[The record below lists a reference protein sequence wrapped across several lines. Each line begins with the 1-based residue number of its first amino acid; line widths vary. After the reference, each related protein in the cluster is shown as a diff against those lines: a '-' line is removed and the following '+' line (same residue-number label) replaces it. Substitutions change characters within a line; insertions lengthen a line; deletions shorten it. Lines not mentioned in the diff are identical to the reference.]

1 MKCPYCAN
9 LETKVVDSRDSEEG
23 WVRRRRECEKCNK
36 RFTTYEKVE
45 NIKLSVIKK
54 DGRIEEY
61 SRDKVKGGVTRAVE
75 KRPVTEEQVEALIDD
90 VEMKILNRKTTEISS
105 ANIGQLV
112 MARLKKIDQVAYL
125 RFASVFLEFED
136 LDDFKHEINQL

>member
-61 SRDKVKGGVTRAVE
+61 SRDKVKGGITRAVE